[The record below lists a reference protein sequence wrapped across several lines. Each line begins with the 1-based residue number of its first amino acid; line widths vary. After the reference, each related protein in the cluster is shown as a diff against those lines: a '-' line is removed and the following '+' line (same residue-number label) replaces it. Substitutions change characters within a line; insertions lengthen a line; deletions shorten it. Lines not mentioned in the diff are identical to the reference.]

1 MSGSLTR
8 LWKSEARL
16 WTTVDCLQIWVPAIS
31 PIPMHTCHSH
41 CQVVES
47 VSPPLES
54 CLSCDFIWL
63 IECDWS
69 DWLSSQPSL
78 YKALC
83 LPLSFSPVEASCHV
97 RKPRIGRWI
106 MRDYVKRK
114 RWWEGEVAISANT
127 WYQDFNLGMLVKP
140 SWTFWPYLNHS
151 SWHHVEMRGDLPP
164 LNTPQISD
172 SKVIWLVF

>member
-1 MSGSLTR
+1 MDYSRLSANMGASSFSHSYAYMPLPLSSGR
-8 LWKSEARL
+8 
-16 WTTVDCLQIWVPAIS
+16 VCFPS
-31 PIPMHTCHSH
+31 PWILS
-41 CQVVES
+41 
-47 VSPPLES
+47 
-54 CLSCDFIWL
+54 LSCDFIWL

-97 RKPRIGRWI
+97 RQPRIGCWI